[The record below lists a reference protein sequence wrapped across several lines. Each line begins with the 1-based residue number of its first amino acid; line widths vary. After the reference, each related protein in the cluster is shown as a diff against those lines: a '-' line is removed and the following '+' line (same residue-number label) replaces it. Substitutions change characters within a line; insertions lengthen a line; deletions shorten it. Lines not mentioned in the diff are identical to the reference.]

1 MTAINFP
8 SSPAN
13 GDTQVVGAITYVYS
27 TAKGAWEKP
36 VAVAADLLLVGGGG
50 GGAYKNG
57 GGGAAGGFLPIT
69 SAQLGS
75 GTTYN
80 IVIGAGGSGSQ
91 GGNTVP
97 GGQGSLTSFGTLYF
111 AGPGGGGASADEHV
125 GGTGASTGGSFKIGT
140 DVPATAPPHEYM
152 GTTQQGNRGGVG
164 AASSS
169 TAGCGGGGGA
179 SAVGGD
185 GQSSGSTAVGGNGG
199 AGQISSIT
207 GVSVTYAGGGG
218 AANGTVVFDFGTTI
232 ASGLGGAGG
241 GGNSGQ
247 RIRDSG
253 GNAVDSYAENGT
265 NGLGGGGGSGPGNWT
280 GSTAGNAGG
289 YFGGDGGDGVCIVRS
304 LTSLNPTTTGSPT
317 ITTDGD
323 YSVYIFTVNGT
334 ITY

>member
-13 GDTQVVGAITYVYS
+13 GDTQVVDAITYVYS

-36 VAVAADLLLVGGGG
+36 VALVADLLLVGAGG
-50 GGAYKNG
+50 GGAYRNG
-57 GGGAAGGFLPIT
+57 GGGGAGGFLPIT
-69 SAQLGS
+69 SAQLDS
-75 GTTYN
+75 GVTYN

-91 GGNTVP
+91 GGGTVP
-97 GGQGSLTSFGTLYF
+97 GGQGSHTSFGTLYS

-164 AASSS
+164 EATASAS
-169 TAGCGGGGGA
+169 GCGGGGGA

-185 GQSSGSTAVGGNGG
+185 GQSAGVTAVGGTGG

-218 AANGTVVFDFGTTI
+218 GSNGSKLFEFGATI

-241 GGNSGQ
+241 GGQSGY
-247 RIRDSG
+247 RSRDADG
-253 GNAVDSYAENGT
+253 VTVYSYAEPGT
-265 NGLGGGGGSGPGNWT
+265 NGLGGGGGGGPYNWAGT
-280 GSTAGNAGG
+280 TAGNAGG
-289 YFGGDGGDGVCIVRS
+289 YWGGDGGDGVCIVRS

-323 YSVYIFTVNGT
+323 YSVYKFTVNGT